1 MGLIAKFHRER
12 DNAEP
17 TGEIHDIDIS
27 DYVTHMPPAERAV
40 LVYRAG
46 KRSGRDLDLVAEMN
60 GWYET
65 FGGPGTVHIEADEL
79 NAFVKGMPTPK
90 YLVSDCWGHI
100 LDSEQGE
107 VMTQWVYDLEEEK
120 VVAANIQHDR
130 ALDKWAVAT
139 TDELADMEDHLK
151 NANPDA
157 LDNPLDWEVDFADE
171 MPEWASVQSTAP
183 KI

>member
-1 MGLIAKFHRER
+1 
-12 DNAEP
+12 
-17 TGEIHDIDIS
+17 
-27 DYVTHMPPAERAV
+27 
-40 LVYRAG
+40 
-46 KRSGRDLDLVAEMN
+46 
-60 GWYET
+60 
-65 FGGPGTVHIEADEL
+65 
-79 NAFVKGMPTPK
+79 MPTPK